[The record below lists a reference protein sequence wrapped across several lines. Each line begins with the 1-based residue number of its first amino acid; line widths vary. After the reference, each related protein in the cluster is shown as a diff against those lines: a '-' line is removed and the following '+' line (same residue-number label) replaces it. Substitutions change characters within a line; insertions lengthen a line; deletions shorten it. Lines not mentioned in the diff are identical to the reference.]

1 MITNIYTYPELKRQE
16 SDDGRFYLDSK
27 NNPVPSVTTVLNK
40 TSNKK
45 DSIQQWRN
53 RVGEEEANR
62 IIKQSTDIGT
72 MVHEALELYL
82 NEQEW
87 RNFSDNQD
95 GILAERM
102 TEKFIES
109 GLNSITEVWGL
120 EVGLILDGLYA
131 GTADCVGKIN
141 GVPSLI
147 DFKTARKMKKR
158 EWIEDYFLQCCAY
171 ANAHNVMFNTDINQI
186 VILMIDR
193 DLIFKE
199 FIVKPTEFNILT
211 KLWKKRLIEFQH
223 IAEDLKN
230 SYRKKLINKTVNV
243 LFENKMKS
251 GNRYFGRD
259 EYFNPVIVESKINL
273 TGMIKNVK
281 ILKGTQ
287 NLSLIHI

>member
-16 SDDGRFYLDSK
+16 SDEGRFYLDSK

-53 RVGEEEANR
+53 RVGEKEANR

-82 NEQEW
+82 NEKEW

-95 GILAERM
+95 GVLAERM

-171 ANAHNVMFNTDINQI
+171 ANAHNVMFDTDINQI

-193 DLIFKE
+193 KLIFQE

-211 KLWKKRLIEFQH
+211 RLWKKRLIEFH
-223 IAEDLKN
+223 NKN
-230 SYRKKLINKTVNV
+230 A
-243 LFENKMKS
+243 
-251 GNRYFGRD
+251 
-259 EYFNPVIVESKINL
+259 
-273 TGMIKNVK
+273 
-281 ILKGTQ
+281 
-287 NLSLIHI
+287 

>member
-16 SDDGRFYLDSK
+16 SDEGRFYLDSK

-45 DSIQQWRN
+45 NSIQQWRN

-87 RNFSDNQD
+87 RNFSDNED
-95 GILAERM
+95 GVLAERM

-171 ANAHNVMFNTDINQI
+171 ANAHNVMFNTNINQI

-211 KLWKKRLIEFQH
+211 KLWKKRLIEFH
-223 IAEDLKN
+223 
-230 SYRKKLINKTVNV
+230 NK
-243 LFENKMKS
+243 
-251 GNRYFGRD
+251 YA
-259 EYFNPVIVESKINL
+259 
-273 TGMIKNVK
+273 
-281 ILKGTQ
+281 
-287 NLSLIHI
+287 

>member
-16 SDDGRFYLDSK
+16 SDEGRFYLDSK
-27 NNPVPSVTTVLNK
+27 NHPVPSVTTVLNK

-95 GILAERM
+95 GVLAERM
-102 TEKFIES
+102 TEKFIKS

-211 KLWKKRLIEFQH
+211 KLWKKRLIDFH
-223 IAEDLKN
+223 
-230 SYRKKLINKTVNV
+230 NK
-243 LFENKMKS
+243 
-251 GNRYFGRD
+251 YA
-259 EYFNPVIVESKINL
+259 
-273 TGMIKNVK
+273 
-281 ILKGTQ
+281 
-287 NLSLIHI
+287 

>member
-16 SDDGRFYLDSK
+16 SDEGRFYLDSK

-45 DSIQQWRN
+45 ESIQQWRN
-53 RVGEEEANR
+53 RVGDEEANR

-82 NEQEW
+82 NDQKW
-87 RNFSDNQD
+87 RNFTDNQD
-95 GILAERM
+95 GVLAERM
-102 TEKFIES
+102 TEKFIKS

-171 ANAHNVMFNTDINQI
+171 ANAHNVMFNTDIKQI

-193 DLIFKE
+193 KLIFQE

-211 KLWKKRLIEFQH
+211 GLWKKRLIEFH
-223 IAEDLKN
+223 
-230 SYRKKLINKTVNV
+230 
-243 LFENKMKS
+243 
-251 GNRYFGRD
+251 NRYA
-259 EYFNPVIVESKINL
+259 
-273 TGMIKNVK
+273 
-281 ILKGTQ
+281 
-287 NLSLIHI
+287 

>member
-16 SDDGRFYLDSK
+16 SDEGRFYLDSK

-87 RNFSDNQD
+87 RNFSYNQD
-95 GILAERM
+95 GVLAERM

-171 ANAHNVMFNTDINQI
+171 ANAHNVMFDTDINQI

-193 DLIFKE
+193 KLIFQE

-211 KLWKKRLIEFQH
+211 RLWKKRLIEFH
-223 IAEDLKN
+223 NKN
-230 SYRKKLINKTVNV
+230 A
-243 LFENKMKS
+243 
-251 GNRYFGRD
+251 
-259 EYFNPVIVESKINL
+259 
-273 TGMIKNVK
+273 
-281 ILKGTQ
+281 
-287 NLSLIHI
+287 

>member
-16 SDDGRFYLDSK
+16 SDEGRFYLDSK
-27 NNPVPSVTTVLNK
+27 NHPVPSVTTVLNK

-45 DSIQQWRN
+45 ESIQQWRI

-82 NEQEW
+82 NEKEW

-95 GILAERM
+95 GVLAERM

-171 ANAHNVMFNTDINQI
+171 ANAHNVMFSTEINQI

-193 DLIFKE
+193 NLVFQE

-211 KLWKKRLIEFQH
+211 KLWKKRLIEFH
-223 IAEDLKN
+223 
-230 SYRKKLINKTVNV
+230 NK
-243 LFENKMKS
+243 
-251 GNRYFGRD
+251 
-259 EYFNPVIVESKINL
+259 
-273 TGMIKNVK
+273 
-281 ILKGTQ
+281 
-287 NLSLIHI
+287 HA

>member
-16 SDDGRFYLDSK
+16 SDEGRFYLDSK
-27 NNPVPSVTTVLNK
+27 NHPVPSVTTVLNK

-45 DSIQQWRN
+45 ESIQQWRI

-82 NEQEW
+82 NEKEW

-95 GILAERM
+95 GVLAERM
-102 TEKFIES
+102 TEKFIDS

-171 ANAHNVMFNTDINQI
+171 ANAHNVMFDTDINQI

-193 DLIFKE
+193 SLIFQE

-211 KLWKKRLIEFQH
+211 KLWKKRLIEFH
-223 IAEDLKN
+223 
-230 SYRKKLINKTVNV
+230 NK
-243 LFENKMKS
+243 
-251 GNRYFGRD
+251 
-259 EYFNPVIVESKINL
+259 
-273 TGMIKNVK
+273 
-281 ILKGTQ
+281 
-287 NLSLIHI
+287 HA

>member
-16 SDDGRFYLDSK
+16 SDEGRFYLDSK
-27 NNPVPSVTTVLNK
+27 NHPVPSVTTVLNK

-95 GILAERM
+95 GVLAERM

-211 KLWKKRLIEFQH
+211 QLWKKRLIEFH
-223 IAEDLKN
+223 
-230 SYRKKLINKTVNV
+230 NK
-243 LFENKMKS
+243 
-251 GNRYFGRD
+251 
-259 EYFNPVIVESKINL
+259 
-273 TGMIKNVK
+273 
-281 ILKGTQ
+281 
-287 NLSLIHI
+287 HA

>member
-16 SDDGRFYLDSK
+16 SDEGRFYLDSK

-45 DSIQQWRN
+45 ESIQQWRN

-95 GILAERM
+95 GVLAERM
-102 TEKFIES
+102 TKKFIES

-171 ANAHNVMFNTDINQI
+171 ANAHNVMFDTDINQI

-193 DLIFKE
+193 NLIFQE

-211 KLWKKRLIEFQH
+211 RLWKKRLIEFH
-223 IAEDLKN
+223 NKN
-230 SYRKKLINKTVNV
+230 A
-243 LFENKMKS
+243 
-251 GNRYFGRD
+251 
-259 EYFNPVIVESKINL
+259 
-273 TGMIKNVK
+273 
-281 ILKGTQ
+281 
-287 NLSLIHI
+287 

>member
-16 SDDGRFYLDSK
+16 SDKGRFYLDSK
-27 NNPVPSVTTVLNK
+27 NHPVPSVTTVLNK
-40 TSNKK
+40 TSNKE

-87 RNFSDNQD
+87 RNFSDNED
-95 GILAERM
+95 GVLAERM

-171 ANAHNVMFNTDINQI
+171 ANAHNVMFDTDINQI

-193 DLIFKE
+193 NLIFQE

-211 KLWKKRLIEFQH
+211 RLWKKRLIEFH
-223 IAEDLKN
+223 NKN
-230 SYRKKLINKTVNV
+230 A
-243 LFENKMKS
+243 
-251 GNRYFGRD
+251 
-259 EYFNPVIVESKINL
+259 
-273 TGMIKNVK
+273 
-281 ILKGTQ
+281 
-287 NLSLIHI
+287 

>member
-1 MITNIYTYPELKRQE
+1 MITNIYTYPELKRQDSE
-16 SDDGRFYLDSK
+16 EGRFYLDSK
-27 NNPVPSVTTVLNK
+27 NLPVPSVTTVLNK

-53 RVGEEEANR
+53 RVGEDEANR

-72 MVHEALELYL
+72 MVHEALESYL

-95 GILAERM
+95 GVLAERM
-102 TEKFIES
+102 SEKFIKS
-109 GLNSITEVWGL
+109 GLGSITEVWGL

-131 GTADCVGKIN
+131 STADCVGKIN

-158 EWIEDYFLQCCAY
+158 EWIGDYFLQCCAY
-171 ANAHNVMFNTDINQI
+171 ANAHNVMFNTEINQI

-193 DLIFKE
+193 NLIFKE

-211 KLWKKRLIEFQH
+211 KLWKKRLIEFH
-223 IAEDLKN
+223 
-230 SYRKKLINKTVNV
+230 NK
-243 LFENKMKS
+243 
-251 GNRYFGRD
+251 YA
-259 EYFNPVIVESKINL
+259 
-273 TGMIKNVK
+273 
-281 ILKGTQ
+281 
-287 NLSLIHI
+287 

>member
-16 SDDGRFYLDSK
+16 SDEGRFYLDSK
-27 NNPVPSVTTVLNK
+27 NHPVPSVTTVLNK

-87 RNFSDNQD
+87 RNFSDNED
-95 GILAERM
+95 GVLAERM

-171 ANAHNVMFNTDINQI
+171 ANAHNVMFDTDINQI

-193 DLIFKE
+193 NLIFQE

-211 KLWKKRLIEFQH
+211 RLWKKRLIEFH
-223 IAEDLKN
+223 NKN
-230 SYRKKLINKTVNV
+230 A
-243 LFENKMKS
+243 
-251 GNRYFGRD
+251 
-259 EYFNPVIVESKINL
+259 
-273 TGMIKNVK
+273 
-281 ILKGTQ
+281 
-287 NLSLIHI
+287 

>member
-16 SDDGRFYLDSK
+16 SEEGRFYLDSK

-82 NEQEW
+82 NDQEW
-87 RNFSDNQD
+87 RNFTDNQD
-95 GILAERM
+95 GVLAERM
-102 TEKFIES
+102 TEKFIKS

-211 KLWKKRLIEFQH
+211 GLWKKRLIEFH
-223 IAEDLKN
+223 
-230 SYRKKLINKTVNV
+230 NK
-243 LFENKMKS
+243 
-251 GNRYFGRD
+251 YA
-259 EYFNPVIVESKINL
+259 
-273 TGMIKNVK
+273 
-281 ILKGTQ
+281 
-287 NLSLIHI
+287 